1 MTHKERHCPPTRF
14 DIEPYGTICKVN
26 GEDGVEYYVQ
36 VSNDEHMNWLILNK
50 LLINALEHMY
60 TNEEFIEEL
69 LELYSNKNR
78 SLINLVRIIEPYI

>member
-1 MTHKERHCPPTRF
+1 MNHKERHCPPTRF

-26 GEDGVEYYVQ
+26 GEDGVEYYAQ
-36 VSNDEHMNWLILNK
+36 LSKDETMNWLTLNQ
-50 LLINALEHMY
+50 LLIDSFKHLY
-60 TNEEFIEEL
+60 DKEEFIEEL